1 MIVIPFKDFEI
12 QRILIAD
19 SVEEVR
25 PLHAAHYAETETK
38 YKKHQVAV
46 KYDHY
51 VACEKAGTLQVF
63 GARLAATQQLVAYL
77 FVYVSP
83 SAHDSSMVATE
94 DMYFILPEHRG
105 SGLARRL
112 LQYSKARLKELGVD
126 YFFMTSK
133 KPVGGP
139 NIGMFLESEG
149 FKAVAISFMVEL

>member
-1 MIVIPFKDFEI
+1 MSVANFKNFEV
-12 QRILIAD
+12 QRVSIED
-19 SVEEVR
+19 CVEEIR
-25 PLHAAHYAETETK
+25 PLHAAHYLETETK
-38 YKKHQVAV
+38 YKRHDVGV

-51 VACEKAGTLQVF
+51 IACEKAGTLQVF
-63 GARLAATQQLVAYL
+63 GARLADTQQLVAYL

-149 FKAVAISFMVEL
+149 FKAVAVSYMVEL